1 MVLAA
6 AVQLEAVL
14 GDVPANLAACER
26 LADEAGRA
34 GARIIALPEFFTT
47 GIGFEPALA
56 SAALPPGGAA
66 TELLT
71 ALARRHRAL
80 VGGSFLCRDT
90 DGHVRNAYL
99 LAGPDG
105 GSARPDEG
113 EPKLGPPH
121 GPGGSARPDEGEPK
135 LGPPLGP
142 GVVGRHDKDL
152 PTMWE
157 NAFYTTGDD
166 DGVIAAGEYTVGAA
180 VCWELMRTQ
189 TVRRLRGRV
198 DLVMTGSGWWS
209 IPRWSPHA
217 LFDRLERTN
226 AGTARQAA
234 ASFAQYVGAP
244 VVHAAHAGAL
254 TCAMPWLPLRYHGHF
269 EGATLIADADGT
281 VIAERRA
288 DQGEG
293 IVLAEITPGR
303 RPARLAPPAGFWL
316 HRRGTLPTAVWHYQR
331 WHGRRWYRHN
341 VAQNV

>member
-14 GDVPANLAACER
+14 GDIPANLAACER

-56 SAALPPGGAA
+56 AAALPPGGAA

-71 ALARRHRAL
+71 TLARRHRAL

-105 GSARPDEG
+105 
-113 EPKLGPPH
+113 
-121 GPGGSARPDEGEPK
+121 
-135 LGPPLGP
+135 
-142 GVVGRHDKDL
+142 VVGRHDKDL

-157 NAFYTTGDD
+157 NAFYTDGDD
-166 DGVIAAGEYTVGAA
+166 DGVLEAGEHTVGAA

-189 TVRRLRGRV
+189 TVRRLHGRV

-209 IPRWSPHA
+209 IPRWSPHV
-217 LFDRLERTN
+217 LFDRLERNN

-254 TCAMPWLPLRYHGHF
+254 TCAMPWLPLRYRGHF
-269 EGATLIADADGT
+269 EGATLIATADGT

-303 RPARLAPPAGFWL
+303 QPARLAPPAGFWL